1 MQRNASVW
9 RKGGV
14 QQELENH
21 VQYFWIQW
29 GLRRLLKTV
38 FKIERRLW
46 LHVFAAL
53 PFQTHNILVFMSGL
67 SKISLG
73 EKSDTERVKKFSWH
87 TAQKV
92 SIPKIQCEW
101 PMQLLLL
108 FLETCTYS
116 WAVCNKKSLESS
128 GKWWTIK
135 LFLCFF
141 MLFPGMSSCFCLDYL
156 QLRIETKKTKSSLRV
171 WVS

>member
-1 MQRNASVW
+1 MTSCVCS
-9 RKGGV
+9 
-14 QQELENH
+14 
-21 VQYFWIQW
+21 
-29 GLRRLLKTV
+29 
-38 FKIERRLW
+38 
-46 LHVFAAL
+46 

-141 MLFPGMSSCFCLDYL
+141 MLFPGMSSCFYL
-156 QLRIETKKTKSSLRV
+156 QLRMERPKKQSLLCVCECHRLESHHYSIV
-171 WVS
+171 VVSMGLYIILYAHEGI